1 MGNRVCMKT
10 KSPPSLKRH
19 KAARFGSVTEAVEF
33 GQLTRRAEMRLRMAL
48 NDENIKRMNA
58 GTVRALVYACR
69 DPKTSSKEITVS
81 EKVMKYQR
89 YAKLWDNLAW
99 AVRLY
104 DHKLNNVV
112 AEPTPGEDCARFRAR
127 YLQSILAADI
137 R

>member
-1 MGNRVCMKT
+1 MAGEPLFMKP
-10 KSPPSLKRH
+10 KSSKKH
-19 KAARFGSVTEAVEF
+19 ARFNSVTEAVQYGE
-33 GQLTRRAEMRLRMAL
+33 LTRRSEMRLRMAL
-48 NDENIKRMNA
+48 NDESIKRMTG

-81 EKVMKYQR
+81 QKVMKYQR

-104 DHKLNNVV
+104 DSKINNVKV
-112 AEPTPGEDCARFRAR
+112 EPNPGEDCSKFRAR
-127 YLQSILAADI
+127 YLQSVLNADI

>member
-1 MGNRVCMKT
+1 MKT
-10 KSPPSLKRH
+10 KSPKKSV
-19 KAARFGSVTEAVEF
+19 RFSSVSEAVQYGE
-33 GQLTRRAEMRLRMAL
+33 LTRRCEMRLRMAL
-48 NDENIKRMNA
+48 NDESIKRMTG

-81 EKVMKYQR
+81 QKVMKYQR

-104 DHKLNNVV
+104 DSKINNVKV
-112 AEPTPGEDCARFRAR
+112 EPNPGEDCSKFRAR
-127 YLQSILAADI
+127 YLQAVLNADI

>member
-1 MGNRVCMKT
+1 MGDRVCMKT
-10 KSPPSLKRH
+10 KSPPRR

-33 GQLTRRAEMRLRMAL
+33 GRLTRRAEMRLRMAL

-58 GTVRALVYACR
+58 LTVRALVYACR

-104 DHKLNNVV
+104 DHKLNNVMV
-112 AEPTPGEDCARFRAR
+112 EPTPGEDCARFRAR
-127 YLQSILAADI
+127 YLQSILASDI

>member
-1 MGNRVCMKT
+1 MGDSPCMKT
-10 KSPPSLKRH
+10 KSPPRPKT
-19 KAARFGSVTEAVEF
+19 ARFGSVTEAVEF

-48 NDENIKRMNA
+48 NDENIKRMTGA
-58 GTVRALVYACR
+58 TVRALVYACR

-81 EKVMKYQR
+81 QKVMKYQR

-104 DHKLNNVV
+104 DSKINNVKV
-112 AEPTPGEDCARFRAR
+112 EPAPGEDCAKFRAR
-127 YLQSILAADI
+127 FLQAVLAADI

>member
-1 MGNRVCMKT
+1 MKT
-10 KSPPSLKRH
+10 KSPKKSV
-19 KAARFGSVTEAVEF
+19 RFGSVSEAVQYGE
-33 GQLTRRAEMRLRMAL
+33 LTRRCEMRLRMAL
-48 NDENIKRMNA
+48 NDESIKRMTG

-81 EKVMKYQR
+81 QKVMKYQK

-104 DHKLNNVV
+104 DSKINNVKV
-112 AEPTPGEDCARFRAR
+112 EPNPGEDCAKFRAR
-127 YLQSILAADI
+127 YLQAVLNADI

>member
-1 MGNRVCMKT
+1 MHGVGYQLCMNT
-10 KSPPSLKRH
+10 KSPTRH
-19 KAARFGSVTEAVEF
+19 KAARFGSVMEAVEF

-48 NDENIKRMNA
+48 NDENIKRMTG

-69 DPKTSSKEITVS
+69 DPRTSSKEITVS

-99 AVRLY
+99 AIRLY
-104 DHKLNNVV
+104 DHKINAVKV
-112 AEPTPGEDCARFRAR
+112 EPEPGEDCARFRAR
-127 YLQSILAADI
+127 YLQSILSSDI

>member
-1 MGNRVCMKT
+1 MKT
-10 KSPPSLKRH
+10 KSPKKS
-19 KAARFGSVTEAVEF
+19 ARFNNVSEAVEY
-33 GQLTRRAEMRLRMAL
+33 GELTRRCEMRLRMAL
-48 NDENIKRMNA
+48 NDENIKRMTG

-81 EKVMKYQR
+81 QKVMKYQK

-104 DHKLNNVV
+104 DSKINNVKV
-112 AEPTPGEDCARFRAR
+112 EPTPGEDCAKFRAR
-127 YLQSILAADI
+127 YLQAVLNADI